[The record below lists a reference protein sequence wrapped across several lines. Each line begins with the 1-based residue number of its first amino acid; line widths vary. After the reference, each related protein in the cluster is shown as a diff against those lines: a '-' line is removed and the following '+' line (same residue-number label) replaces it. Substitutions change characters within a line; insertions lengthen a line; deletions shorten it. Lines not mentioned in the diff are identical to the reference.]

1 MSTMGN
7 IQNLFH
13 EINVIRVRNET
24 INEATGGRFNM
35 FNILG
40 VNHYENTHS
49 AIIAEFL
56 NPKGSHGLRE
66 KFLTEF
72 VNQNLPE
79 NFTFDC
85 KSAIVQTERYLGD
98 LGRLDLIIEQNDKK
112 KALIIENKI
121 YANDQSEQLKRYN
134 EYAKTKYSKGNYIIL
149 YLTLEGIE
157 ASNNS
162 SEDVE
167 YLTISYSRNII
178 NWLEE
183 CAKISLRYPLVRET
197 INQYINH
204 LKQLTNQDMDTK
216 NQQEIVEII
225 TKKEYADNVAAI
237 YNNHNAWQKAIINNY
252 LKPAL
257 SELASEKNLLFD
269 DNEMDRLDAKDS
281 GFSFYKNEWGRF
293 RIYIVSE
300 NVGYKNFFYGISHSE
315 GGPAKNIQ
323 RKLDCFEIEPNESW
337 PYGYKFLE
345 YSNWSNDTFADF
357 AKGRS
362 SEFVTYIS
370 RILDDLIS
378 EIEQKNIIFQDC
390 D

>member
-1 MSTMGN
+1 
-7 IQNLFH
+7 
-13 EINVIRVRNET
+13 
-24 INEATGGRFNM
+24 M

>member
-1 MSTMGN
+1 MGN

-300 NVGYKNFFYGISHSE
+300 NVGYKIFFYGISHSE

>member
-1 MSTMGN
+1 MGN

>member
-300 NVGYKNFFYGISHSE
+300 NVGYKIFFYGISHSE